1 MHTTHQ
7 HSSAQQMHSE
17 GTDSSNSFVAAP
29 MSLISYDGNN
39 VRNVPAV
46 SMKSWIKSC
55 INNQGNKQSKHLQIQ
70 AQSLPKLLGLY
81 HIARKSAQ
89 ETDSLALGTYL
100 FNQSFLHISSSI

>member
-1 MHTTHQ
+1 MQAHY
-7 HSSAQQMHSE
+7 E
-17 GTDSSNSFVAAP
+17 GTDSSKSLVAAP
-29 MSLISYDGNN
+29 MSRISYDGNN

-55 INNQGNKQSKHLQIQ
+55 INNQGYKQSKHLQIQ

-81 HIARKSAQ
+81 HITCKSAQ
-89 ETDSLALGTYL
+89 ATDGLALGTYL